1 MFTAIVFNSVRLDDT
16 YMNQWIGS
24 CYGLSLFQCQ
34 TITADSVSPPQKRK
48 GSQDDCPGCHWG
60 RWTSP
65 VTIKA
70 VILTTF
76 HFQWLEA
83 LNVVKSTVFI
93 SSDGMKAIDVA
104 TGVVWGRS
112 CAKLMHVYTMGISLR
127 ERDVYHTE
135 RHLPYIYTKQH
146 PLGIVLDMYFYTIF
160 SKCLVGYIGRQF
172 LWWGYW
178 GQ

>member
-1 MFTAIVFNSVRLDDT
+1 MTHIWISGLVHAMACRFFSAKPLLLIQCHHHRNGKVVRMIVLVVT
-16 YMNQWIGS
+16 G
-24 CYGLSLFQCQ
+24 
-34 TITADSVSPPQKRK
+34 
-48 GSQDDCPGCHWG
+48 G